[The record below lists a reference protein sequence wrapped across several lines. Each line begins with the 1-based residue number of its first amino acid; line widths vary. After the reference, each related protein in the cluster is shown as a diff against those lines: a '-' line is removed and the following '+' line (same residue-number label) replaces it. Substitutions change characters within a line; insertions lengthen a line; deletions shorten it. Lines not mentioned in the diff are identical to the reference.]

1 MTDWDKLW
9 EEPWASYTKYSTTEY
24 YDYEIWVNQ
33 VRAVGDEMQVDLIG
47 THELNEKQFQ
57 EIGRLQKENTQLKKD
72 VKELAN
78 MGSDDLHKRLECEK
92 LMQLANSRCNELA
105 KQLGETQEKL
115 EFSNQNNEHT
125 LKHYKE
131 ALVNWTVDVQK
142 LEAIRGIIEYED
154 VTECIEK
161 IQHVLDGGVLK
172 EMQKEEQA

>member
-1 MTDWDKLW
+1 LTEWDKLC
-9 EEPWASYTKYSTTEY
+9 EEFEGIPVSNGITLGAKWK
-24 YDYEIWVNQ
+24 Q
-33 VRAVGDEMQVDLIG
+33 VRAVGNEM
-47 THELNEKQFQ
+47 
-57 EIGRLQKENTQLKKD
+57 QKENTQLKKD